1 MPENNA
7 KQTDRSQLLTIEPVT
22 ILRDVLR
29 RWYWIVAAAL
39 LAGMAAYVVSG
50 VSYEPVYRTDTTFVV
65 SAKGSST
72 TVYQNLSATTNLAT
86 VFSEVLNSSILRAA
100 VLEELGMDSFDG
112 AITAS
117 AVPETNLLTLQVTA
131 SDPRTAFLVTRSV
144 IENHHIVSYQV
155 LGDTIL
161 EVLQM
166 PKVPQAPINSAGEL
180 ARAKKTA
187 MLAAAGVLG
196 LLCVL
201 SAAADTVRTQ
211 QEAEEKLSCRVLGTV
226 RHERKYKTLK
236 ALLRRR
242 KTGILLTMPSTSF
255 LFAETI
261 RKLRRR
267 IEQQMPTGGKVLMVT
282 SVAENEGK
290 STLAVNIALAMAKKD
305 KRVLLIDADLRR
317 PACCKLLEYAWHG
330 PGTVEVATEQV
341 ALGDAVQM
349 DKSDRLSLLLERK
362 GTDMSTDLVGSEG
375 MARLMEQA
383 REQFD
388 FVVVDTPPMS
398 AAPDAECI
406 MELVDATVL
415 VAQQNVVTA
424 GRLNSAVAS
433 LQRARSKL
441 LGCVLNNVYGTGS
454 RGGYG
459 YGYGYGRYGKYGKYG
474 RYGAYGGYGAYGAA
488 EHQARS
494 AEREQ

>member
-1 MPENNA
+1 MPENRENRA
-7 KQTDRSQLLTIEPVT
+7 EGFELLSLEPVT

-39 LAGMAAYVVSG
+39 LAGMAAYVVAG
-50 VSYEPVYRTDTTFVV
+50 ARYVPVYRTDTTFVV

-86 VFSEVLNSSILRAA
+86 VFSEVLNSSILRSA
-100 VLEELGMDSFDG
+100 VLEELGLESFDG
-112 AITAS
+112 QITAT

-144 IENHHIVSYQV
+144 IENHQIVSYQV

-161 EVLQM
+161 EVLQQ

-180 ARAKKTA
+180 AYMKKA
-187 MLAAAGVLG
+187 AVLAAAGVCG

-201 SAAADTVRTQ
+201 SATADTVRTQ
-211 QEAEEKLSCRVLGTV
+211 REAEEKLGCRVLGVV

-242 KTGILLTMPSTSF
+242 KTGILLTKPSTSF

-267 IEQQMPTGGKVLMVT
+267 IEQQMPTDGKVLMVT

-317 PACCKLLEYAWHG
+317 PACWKLLEYPWHG
-330 PGTVEVATEQV
+330 AGTVEVASEKASLQ
-341 ALGDAVQM
+341 DAMQRSK
-349 DKSDRLSLLLERK
+349 DSRLCMLLERK
-362 GTDMSTDLVGSEG
+362 GTGMSTDLVGSDG
-375 MARLMEQA
+375 MARLIGQA

-398 AAPDAECI
+398 VAPDAEC
-406 MELVDATVL
+406 MVELVDAALL
-415 VAQQNVVTA
+415 VVQQNVVTA
-424 GRLNSAVAS
+424 GRINSAASS
-433 LQRARSKL
+433 LQGGRSKL
-441 LGCVLNNVYGTGS
+441 LGCVLNNVYGTGAG
-454 RGGYG
+454 GGYG
-459 YGYGYGRYGKYGKYG
+459 HSYGYGYGRYGRYGTYG
-474 RYGAYGGYGAYGAA
+474 RYGAYGAA

-494 AEREQ
+494 AESDQ

>member
-180 ARAKKTA
+180 ARAKKAA

-255 LFAETI
+255 LFAETV

-349 DKSDRLSLLLERK
+349 DKSERLSLLLERK
-362 GTDMSTDLVGSEG
+362 GTGMSTDLVGSEG
-375 MARLMEQA
+375 MSRLMEQA

-406 MELVDATVL
+406 MELVDATIL